1 MIWILLLVYLMIPIL
16 SVEGVVGWCIGGIG
30 AYKTI
35 KLYKNNIE
43 EKNKKAIKLL
53 IICCTTALLY
63 NLIVYYIT
71 QIVVSKFL

>member
-1 MIWILLLVYLMIPIL
+1 MIWILLLMYLMIPIL

-53 IICCTTALLY
+53 IICCTTAFIY

-71 QIVVSKFL
+71 QIVISKFL

>member
-1 MIWILLLVYLMIPIL
+1 MIPIL
-16 SVEGVVGWCIGGIG
+16 SVERVVGWCIAGVGV
-30 AYKTI
+30 YNTI

-53 IICCTTALLY
+53 IICCTIALIY

-71 QIVVSKFL
+71 QIVISKFL

>member
-1 MIWILLLVYLMIPIL
+1 MIWILLLMYLMIPIL

-43 EKNKKAIKLL
+43 EKIKK
-53 IICCTTALLY
+53 
-63 NLIVYYIT
+63 
-71 QIVVSKFL
+71 Q